1 LTLLRHRRIVA
12 IAGLCLSAAFVYR
25 PLLEGRSLAGRDAF
39 RLFIP
44 DTAFLLECVSRG
56 EWPLWSPF
64 QRLGQP
70 FLATLYSQVFYP
82 PRLLAAL
89 LGGRVWA
96 IGLEQLFH
104 ALIAALGTFLA
115 CRKLG
120 LRFLAS
126 SLGAFAFAFAPLF
139 TQLAVQQNVAS
150 AAAWTGFLV
159 AGALALGRRPGI
171 LSALALGAVAA
182 LSFLAGSPETLLW
195 QLALVAAVLGFGPR
209 PAKAAGAG
217 ALGLSWGA
225 ALAGVVLL
233 PALELARESGRLSG
247 APAPLTWSMP
257 WTSLA
262 SMAWL
267 NLDLPRPEYVGREQ
281 NFVHDLFQGSLIS
294 ALAAWACLR
303 RPRRRPLA
311 GIALAGLGFALLST
325 GEHFPPAAFLLSH
338 RPLSM
343 FRYPAKYVVGAA
355 FALSVLSAAGLDRAA
370 AWARKRP
377 RARTAALLG
386 LAGGA
391 GLAVAAVP
399 LARALG
405 LRAGAGSGLAWAA
418 AFLGLAAFAASWFK
432 AAPARPV
439 SVFALAL
446 VELLLASGLNGMEA
460 WLPAAMVRGGP
471 GLAEEVARPQA
482 GRLSTRLS
490 DERAIREGIAYV
502 ARSFEALVPLRFVE
516 AGLKAVEGYGAPE
529 LTLVDEILDGAPR
542 RTFDLF
548 GVTDYLRDGD
558 APPFEG
564 LKLVSRRPGLPAHW
578 SSDDGFP
585 RAFVVHRAERVSD
598 EAAFRAL
605 REPDA
610 PTRDVALLATGGPL
624 RAAES
629 CLSPSSAA
637 IVEDGFSAVKVA
649 VDACAE
655 GYLILADRFFPG
667 WEAAVDGIPSPIER
681 ADLVLRAVRVGPG
694 KHEVAFTYRPSSF
707 RRGGILS
714 GAAALLGLG
723 LALAAWRRGA
733 GISDRRIRHM
743 RRLD

>member
-1 LTLLRHRRIVA
+1 LTLLRHRRSVA
-12 IAGLCLSAAFVYR
+12 IVGLCLSAAFIYR
-25 PLLEGRSLAGRDAF
+25 PLLEGRALAGRDVF

-44 DTAFLLECVSRG
+44 DTAFVLECVSRG

-104 ALIAALGTFLA
+104 ALIAALGTFQA

-139 TQLAVQQNVAS
+139 THLAVQQNVAS

-159 AGALALGRRPGI
+159 ARALALGRRPGI
-171 LSALALGAVAA
+171 PSALALGAVAA

-209 PAKAAGAG
+209 PAKAAWVGAF
-217 ALGLSWGA
+217 GLAWGA
-225 ALAGVVLL
+225 ALAGAVLL
-233 PALELARESGRLSG
+233 PALELARESGRLGG
-247 APAPLTWSMP
+247 AQAPLTWSMP
-257 WTSLA
+257 WASLA
-262 SMAWL
+262 SIAWL
-267 NLDLPRPEYVGREQ
+267 NLDLPRPEYVGHEQ
-281 NFVHDLFQGSLIS
+281 NFVLNLFQGSLIT
-294 ALAAWACLR
+294 ALALGACLR

-311 GIALAGLGFALLST
+311 GLALAGFSLALLST

-355 FALSVLSAAGLDRAA
+355 FVLSVLSAAGLDGVA
-370 AWARKRP
+370 AWVRRRP
-377 RARTAALLG
+377 RARAAAVLG

-391 GLAVAAVP
+391 GFAGVAVP

-405 LRAGAGSGLAWAA
+405 LRAGAGPGLAWAA
-418 AFLGLAAFAASWFK
+418 AFLGLAVFVASWPK

-439 SVFALAL
+439 GVFALAVL
-446 VELLLASGLNGMEA
+446 ELLLVSGLNGMEA

-482 GRLSTRLS
+482 GRLSTQLS
-490 DERAIREGIAYV
+490 EERSLEEGISYV
-502 ARSFEALVPLRFVE
+502 AKSFEALVPLRFVE

-529 LTLVDEILDGAPR
+529 LTLVDEVLEGAPR

-558 APPFEG
+558 APPFDG
-564 LKLVSRRPGLPAHW
+564 LRLVSHRPGLPAHW
-578 SSDDGFP
+578 SSDSAFP

-598 EAAFRAL
+598 EAAFRAI

-610 PTRDVALLATGGPL
+610 PARDVAYLATGGPL
-624 RAAES
+624 HATES
-629 CLSPSSAA
+629 CLSPSTAT

-667 WEAAVDGIPSPIER
+667 WEATVDGIPSPIER

-694 KHEVAFTYRPSSF
+694 KHEVAFRYRPSSF
-707 RRGGILS
+707 RRGALLS

-723 LALAAWRRGA
+723 LALVAWRRRGGLVTRPRA
-733 GISDRRIRHM
+733 
-743 RRLD
+743 